1 MGRNM
6 GGTFGVKYFQ
16 VNHAALPGQEQSFTL
31 LSVSHNAK
39 FSTELTIEIG
49 HINLQKLNTQE
60 V

>member
-1 MGRNM
+1 M